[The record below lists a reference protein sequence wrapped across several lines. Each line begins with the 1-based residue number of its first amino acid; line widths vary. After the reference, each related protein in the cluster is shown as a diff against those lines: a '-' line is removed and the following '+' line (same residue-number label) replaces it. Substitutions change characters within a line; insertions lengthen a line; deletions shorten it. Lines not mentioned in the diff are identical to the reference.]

1 MRHLKKTKKLKR
13 TEEERRKL
21 KIALAS
27 GLIQHG
33 TITTF
38 TVRAKWF
45 RPFFERLVTLVKRAG
60 DDTQLAYR
68 RLRPYLSEKD
78 SRKLIEEI
86 VPKLKDRDGGYTR
99 LFQAHKH
106 FSTHDKSIVTI
117 TE

>member
-13 TEEERRKL
+13 TQEERLKL

-27 GLIQHG
+27 ALVQSGK
-33 TITTF
+33 ITTF

-45 RPFFERLVTLVKRAG
+45 RPFFERLVTLVKRSG
-60 DDTQLAYR
+60 EDTQLAYR

-78 SRKLIEEI
+78 SRKMVEEI
-86 VPKLKDRDGGYTR
+86 VPKLTERNGGYTR
-99 LFQAHKH
+99 IYQVYTN
-106 FSTHDKSIVTI
+106 FSNHDKSIVMI